1 MDTKKLIEYKIAF
14 IKELKKLE
22 KECGNE
28 SDFDDLVYVVEDI
41 LNSIPHTLL
50 HTDYAPRSIIRTY
63 LNDDEPIQF
72 VNKFMEQ
79 LYLDNVFHLDD
90 DKLCDDIEYAKNKF
104 YEVYGETK

>member
-1 MDTKKLIEYKIAF
+1 MDTKKLIEYKTAF
-14 IKELKKLE
+14 IEELQKLE

-28 SDFDDLVYVVEDI
+28 VDFDELVYVVEDV

-50 HTDYAPRSIIRTY
+50 HTDYIPRSICRSY
-63 LNDDEPIQF
+63 LNDNEPTQF

-90 DKLCDDIEYAKNKF
+90 DNLCDDLEYALKEF
-104 YEVYGETK
+104 YKAYGGKK